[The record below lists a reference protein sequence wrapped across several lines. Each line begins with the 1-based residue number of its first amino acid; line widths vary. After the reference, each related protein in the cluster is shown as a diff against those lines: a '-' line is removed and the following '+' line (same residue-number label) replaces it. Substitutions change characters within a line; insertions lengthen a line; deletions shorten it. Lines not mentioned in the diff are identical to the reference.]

1 MDNFKNEEK
10 INKKFSSEKAIS
22 LFAVRLTVCLIFFVF
37 GAFLK
42 IQSPCKFDKLKFWY
56 QENLLIEKYSIQEI
70 KDYAL
75 NFVKQTKEFVNNSI
89 NEKNNY

>member
-1 MDNFKNEEK
+1 MDDLKTEEK
-10 INKKFSSEKAIS
+10 VNKKFSSEKAIS
-22 LFAVRLTVCLIFFVF
+22 FFAVRLTVCLIFFVF
-37 GAFLK
+37 GTFVK
-42 IQSPCKFDKLKFWY
+42 IQSPCQFDKLKFWY

-89 NEKNNY
+89 NEKNN

>member
-1 MDNFKNEEK
+1 MDDLKTEEK
-10 INKKFSSEKAIS
+10 VNKKFSSEKAIS

-70 KDYAL
+70 KNYTI
-75 NFVKQTKEFVNNSI
+75 NFAKQIKEFVSNSI
-89 NEKNNY
+89 NEKTN

>member
-1 MDNFKNEEK
+1 MDDLKTEEK
-10 INKKFSSEKAIS
+10 VNKKFSSEKAIS

-37 GAFLK
+37 GTFVK
-42 IQSPCKFDKLKFWY
+42 VQSPCQFDKLKFWY
-56 QENLLIEKYSIQEI
+56 QENLLVEKYSIQEI

-89 NEKNNY
+89 NEKNN

>member
-1 MDNFKNEEK
+1 MDDLKNEEK
-10 INKKFSSEKAIS
+10 VNKKFSGEKAIS

-37 GAFLK
+37 GTFVK
-42 IQSPCKFDKLKFWY
+42 IQSRCQCGKLKFWY
-56 QENLLIEKYSIQEI
+56 QENLLVEKYSIQEI

-89 NEKNNY
+89 NEKNN

>member
-1 MDNFKNEEK
+1 MDDLKTEEK
-10 INKKFSSEKAIS
+10 VNKKFSSEKAIS

-37 GAFLK
+37 GTFVK
-42 IQSPCKFDKLKFWY
+42 IQSPCQFDKFKFWY
-56 QENLLIEKYSIQEI
+56 QENLLVEKYSIQEI

-89 NEKNNY
+89 NEKNN

>member
-1 MDNFKNEEK
+1 MDDLKTEEK
-10 INKKFSSEKAIS
+10 VNKKFSSEKAIS

-37 GAFLK
+37 VVFLK

-56 QENLLIEKYSIQEI
+56 QENLLVEKYSIQEI

-89 NEKNNY
+89 NEKNN